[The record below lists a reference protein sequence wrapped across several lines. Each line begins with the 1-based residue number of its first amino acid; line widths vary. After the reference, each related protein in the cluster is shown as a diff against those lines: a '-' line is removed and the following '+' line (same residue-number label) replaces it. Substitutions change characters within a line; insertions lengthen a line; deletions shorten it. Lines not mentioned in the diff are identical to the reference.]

1 MRCGGCCN
9 ITRCTRATFRQVV
22 STMPPCARLP
32 SVSAYS
38 TTQAVWWHRMCRF
51 ERFFCKPQTMQTWQV
66 LTRSRACLVV
76 MVLAAAAAAAAAATA
91 APIAMVMLMRRAWAM
106 ESISMVVMC
115 LVSTRLLVRVRW
127 EARLEQQ

>member
-51 ERFFCKPQTMQTWQV
+51 ERFFWKPQTMQTWQV
-66 LTRSRACLVV
+66 LTRSRACLAV
-76 MVLAAAAAAAAAATA
+76 MVLAAAAAAAATA
-91 APIAMVMLMRRAWAM
+91 SPIAMVMLMRRAWAM

-115 LVSTRLLVRVRW
+115 LVSTRLLLRVRW